1 MSSQPAVIIIGAGPV
16 GLGLAFRLGSFDI
29 PTLVL
34 EAEDRIADQLRA
46 STFHPP
52 TLDMLD
58 DYGLGAA
65 LVARGRITPTWQIR
79 MHETGERAEFDLS
92 VLSNDTD
99 HPYRLQAEQ
108 HKLSYLFLDRLDRMP
123 QVEIRFGAPVT
134 AAGQDDLGAWVT
146 TAAPD
151 GTETRHRAAF
161 VVGCDGARSEVRK
174 AIGQALKGETYPETT
189 VLATTTTP
197 FEDRIDGLSGVN
209 YIWMGH
215 GTYSLL
221 HLPDLWRC
229 SFHPKPGQTAEQAAT
244 PEAVQAAIAEILGE
258 DPPFDVREVRPYRV
272 HARIVD
278 DYRRGRIVL
287 AGDAAHLNSPK
298 GGMGMNGGLHDA
310 WNLSDKLFRILHRG
324 ASTDLLDLYTR
335 QRRPI
340 AAEEIIAQAD
350 QNRKRMNET
359 DPAKRRAHLARL
371 QETAEDPDEART
383 FLLRSSMITGLRRAE
398 ALAA

>member
-1 MSSQPAVIIIGAGPV
+1 MTHDPAVIIVGAGPV
-16 GLGLAFRLGSFDI
+16 GLGLAFRLGTFGV

-34 EAEDRIADQLRA
+34 EAEAAIADQLRA

-58 DYGLGAA
+58 AYGLGAE
-65 LVARGRITPTWQIR
+65 LVAQGRITPTWQIR
-79 MHETGERAEFDLS
+79 LHETGERAAFDLN
-92 VLSNDTD
+92 VLSRDTA

-108 HKLSYLFLDRLDRMP
+108 HKLSQLFLDRLAALDM
-123 QVEIRFGAPVT
+123 VSVRFRQPVV
-134 AAGQDDLGAWVT
+134 AVGQDDAGAWVDV
-146 TAAPD
+146 APTS
-151 GTETRHRAAF
+151 GGNERHRAGF
-161 VVGCDGARSEVRK
+161 VVGCDGARSAVRK
-174 AIGQALKGETYPETT
+174 AIGQPLKGQTYPETT
-189 VLATTTTP
+189 VLATTPTP
-197 FEDRIDGLSGVN
+197 FEDKLTALSGVN

-221 HLPDLWRC
+221 RLPTLWRC
-229 SFHPKPGQTAEQAAT
+229 SFHPKPDQSPEQAAT
-244 PEAVQAAIAEILGE
+244 PGAVQDAISEILDE
-258 DPPFDVREVRPYRV
+258 PPPFDVHEVRPYRV

-278 DYRRGRIVL
+278 DYRQGRIIL

-310 WNLSDKLFRILHRG
+310 WNLSDKLRQIIHDG
-324 ASTDLLDLYTR
+324 ASHDLLDLYTR

-359 DPAKRRAHLARL
+359 DPDKRRAHLAQLRA
-371 QETAEDPDEART
+371 TAADPEKARA
-383 FLLRSSMITGLRRAE
+383 FLLRSSMITGLKRSE